1 MSLGQNL
8 DARGDGE
15 FMDKKVSVRGGRSSP
30 VAQQRRG
37 LAVVE
42 LAVCLP
48 IIVILVLGAI
58 EACTMV
64 FLKQSLHIAAY
75 EGARVAIDNR
85 ATNQKVLDRCEQLL
99 NERKING
106 ATVDLGGLD
115 IESLPRG
122 SEITVQV
129 EAPVN
134 LNCRLLTGLVQGS
147 VQAAAVM
154 IKE

>member
-1 MSLGQNL
+1 MEMDAPKPYHRPRR
-8 DARGDGE
+8 DAR
-15 FMDKKVSVRGGRSSP
+15 RS
-30 VAQQRRG
+30 RG

-48 IIVILVLGAI
+48 VIVILILGAI
-58 EACTMV
+58 EACTMI

-85 ATNQKVLDRCEQLL
+85 ATNQRVEERCQQILD
-99 NERKING
+99 ERRIRG
-106 ATVDLGGLD
+106 ATIDLEGLD

-122 SEITVQV
+122 SEITVRV

-147 VQAAAVM
+147 VEAAAVM

>member
-1 MSLGQNL
+1 MEMDAPNPHHRPRR
-8 DARGDGE
+8 DAR
-15 FMDKKVSVRGGRSSP
+15 RS
-30 VAQQRRG
+30 RG

-48 IIVILVLGAI
+48 VIVILILGAI
-58 EACTMV
+58 EACTMI

-85 ATNQKVLDRCEQLL
+85 ATNQRVEDRCQQILD
-99 NERKING
+99 ERRIRG
-106 ATVDLGGLD
+106 ATIELDGLD

-122 SEITVQV
+122 SEITVRV

-147 VQAAAVM
+147 VEAAAVM